1 MNFAQRDRRTI
12 TGAGAGA
19 GAGVAA
25 LAVSSERGVT
35 FFLVALFVFVDVAEA
50 FLVFDEF
57 DVFFVFVISKH

>member
-1 MNFAQRDRRTI
+1 MAV
-12 TGAGAGA
+12 GGGVAGAGT
-19 GAGVAA
+19 GVAA

-57 DVFFVFVISKH
+57 DVFFVFVIPKH